1 MPLELV
7 VDPVSPVSGLYSR
20 KKNSNQFQ
28 EKKFR
33 ENLQTSV
40 EFKDR
45 IRRSTQL

>member
-20 KKNSNQFQ
+20 KKKIQINFT
-28 EKKFR
+28 KKKIR

-40 EFKDR
+40 ELKDR
-45 IRRSTQL
+45 IRR